1 MSERYF
7 YSSGETNSVMQLQTE
22 GPIPLV
28 AVFSHARLK
37 TLHDF
42 QLCSYLYPQRTLLL
56 LVRLFKYKCL
66 MVNNIFENL
75 IAICFLIKT

>member
-7 YSSGETNSVMQLQTE
+7 YYSGERNGVMQLQTE
-22 GPIPLV
+22 GPVCLV
-28 AVFSHARLK
+28 PVFSHARLK
-37 TLHDF
+37 TLHGF
-42 QLCSYLYPQRTLLL
+42 QLCSYLCPQRTLLL